1 MLKLKIKKN
10 SFMIIGILSYILT
23 IMANSNCDTDILN
36 SFGRSGYIYSPIIA
50 AKANN
55 SALIKCLHNTGVNL
69 NVQEPR
75 TLKTAIIISAENGF
89 SELTRILSLELRVK
103 YLTQDL
109 SGKNALMYAVIN
121 DHKYDV
127 NYLIDNLGAK
137 QQCSNG
143 DTAFIL
149 AARLNRSGYILESML
164 NWTFFY
170 EPSFDLNI
178 VNKFGETALIIASR
192 YGYEEFVNQLLEYKP
207 LLNIQNK
214 AYKQTA
220 LIVAARG
227 GYINIVQALIKKG
240 ADLNIRSNLGRLL
253 DTNYFLYTQ
262 NTFFLISYYIRL
274 YSIRLGSDEWTYSY
288 CRFTKKVWC

>member
-1 MLKLKIKKN
+1 MLNFKIKN
-10 SFMIIGILSYILT
+10 SSFMIIGILSYILK

-36 SFGRSGYIYSPIIA
+36 SFGRSGYIYSPIVA

-55 SALIKCLHNTGVNL
+55 TAMIRCLHSKGVNL

-89 SELTRILSLELRVK
+89 SELTNILSVEIRVK

-121 DHKYDV
+121 DHKDDV
-127 NYLIDNLGAK
+127 FSLIDNLGAK

-149 AARLNRSGYILESML
+149 AARLNRSGDML
-164 NWTFFY
+164 DKMLYYAFFY

-178 VNKFGETALIIASR
+178 VNKFGETALIVASR
-192 YGYEEFVNQLLEYKP
+192 YGYEEFVNKLLKYNP

-227 GYINIVQALIKKG
+227 GYINIVQALIQKG
-240 ADLNIRSNLGRLL
+240 ADLNIRSKLGKLF
-253 DTNYFLYTQ
+253 DN
-262 NTFFLISYYIRL
+262 N
-274 YSIRLGSDEWTYSY
+274 
-288 CRFTKKVWC
+288 